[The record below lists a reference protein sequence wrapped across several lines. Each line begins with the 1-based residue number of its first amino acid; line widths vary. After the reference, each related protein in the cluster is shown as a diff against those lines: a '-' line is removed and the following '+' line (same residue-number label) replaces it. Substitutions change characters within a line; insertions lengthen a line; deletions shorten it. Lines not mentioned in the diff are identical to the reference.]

1 MATSKGVYV
10 SGGFDILKAPN
21 APTITSVTTSIG
33 SASVAFTAPADV
45 GGGAITS
52 YTITAVDES
61 TGASTGAV
69 GSASPITISP
79 GSGTFKIRAAAT
91 NIYGPGR
98 VSQYDTGNAIYAGT
112 ELYGFGL
119 NSSRELGLGDGNNRS
134 SPSQVG
140 ALTTWDNV
148 SAGGTHSM
156 AITTGGQLYAW
167 GAGGQGRLGI
177 NSSPAYRSS
186 PVQVG
191 ALTDWWYVFAGYT
204 STSAT
209 KLNGT
214 LWGWGDNGTG
224 VIGDNTIVD
233 KSSPIQVGALTN
245 WEKLSNSVV
254 SNDFVAAVKTDGTMW
269 SWGVNTNGQL
279 GDGTVVRRSSPVQI
293 GALTTWAQVFANGAS
308 CFAIKTDNTFWSW
321 GLNTDGQLGQGNKT
335 ARSSPVQVGALSNWS
350 QVSAGSNFF
359 VGVKTDGTIWSCGK
373 GAGGKLGDNTTIDK
387 SSPIQIG
394 ALTNWSKSTCGIAH
408 TVAIKTD
415 GTMWSW
421 GYGSNGRLG
430 DGNAVYRSSPV
441 QIGSSTS
448 WYEASAGTAHT
459 LALDGVV

>member
-1 MATSKGVYV
+1 MARRQGGTL
-10 SGGFDILKAPN
+10 SGFTPLSTPN
-21 APTITSVTTSIG
+21 APIDLSVSTSIG
-33 SASVAFTAPADV
+33 SATVSFTAPTDT
-45 GGGAITS
+45 GDGAVTS
-52 YTITAVDES
+52 YIVTAIDES
-61 TGASTGAV
+61 TGASSGAT

-79 GSGTFKIRAAAT
+79 GGGTFKIRAQAV
-91 NIYGPGR
+91 NGFGPGR
-98 VSQYDTGNAIYAGT
+98 LTEFDTGNLIYAGA
-112 ELYGFGL
+112 ELYSFGI

-148 SAGGTHSM
+148 SAGGSHSM

-177 NSSPAYRSS
+177 NSSPAYRLS

-191 ALTDWWYVFAGYT
+191 ALTDWWYVFAGKD

-214 LWGWGDNGTG
+214 LWGWGNNGTG
-224 VIGDNTIVD
+224 VIGDNTIID

-245 WEKLSNSVV
+245 WEELSNSVV
-254 SNDFVAAVKTDGTMW
+254 SNNFVAAVKTDGTMW

-293 GALTTWAQVFANGAS
+293 GALTTWAQVSANGAS
-308 CFAIKTDNTFWSW
+308 CFAVKTDNTFWSW

-350 QVSAGSNFF
+350 KVSAGTNFF

-373 GAGGKLGDNTTIDK
+373 GGGGKLGDNTTIDK

-394 ALTNWSKSTCGIAH
+394 ALTNWSKSTCGSAH

-415 GTMWSW
+415 GNMWSW

-430 DGNAVYRSSPV
+430 DGNVVYRSSPV

-448 WYEASAGTAHT
+448 WYEVSAGSAHT
-459 LALDGVV
+459 LALLGVV